1 MDDRKGFILEKH
13 AITDDSGSP
22 FKHNEQSR
30 TVNTNEFQKAVAD
43 DLVEQLHSDKT
54 GCDAHETT
62 QVAEQPHLDKTRSGI
77 EECCCNLEDND
88 LFKKHFG
95 SLSSIGK
102 VSIRCTTLSARQPL
116 IIMFTLLLLGVMF
129 VSCVLR
135 T

>member
-1 MDDRKGFILEKH
+1 MDDRKGSILEKH
-13 AITDDSGSP
+13 AIADDSGSL
-22 FKHNEQSR
+22 FKHNVQSR
-30 TVNTNEFQKAVAD
+30 TVDTNDFQKAVAD

-54 GCDAHETT
+54 GCDAHETM
-62 QVAEQPHLDKTRSGI
+62 QVAEQPHLDKTGSGI

-102 VSIRCTTLSARQPL
+102 VSISCTTLSAWQPL